1 MVVVFERERMNS
13 YPSYENIYEQEI
25 AVGDKKI
32 KVQIGKFSQQVAA
45 AVVTQCGET
54 IVLTTI
60 GLGNKVD
67 WGYFPL
73 SVDFAEKLYAAGII
87 KGSRWVKRDGRPTD
101 EAILKARVIDR
112 TIRPLFPEGV
122 TNEVQIIN
130 TVFSYDGVNDPDM
143 LALLGVGL
151 GLEVSQIPFSGPIAG
166 VRVGYSKETQAYNFN
181 PTQEERKTNDL
192 DLIVSG
198 SGDRIVM
205 VEAGADEVT
214 EEVMIE
220 ALAKAQEEL
229 GKVTAEITKI
239 AKAIGKEKVVL
250 VDKPDEA
257 IAAAKEELTKKISS
271 KHQATIVEMVKKKGT
286 LEETGQAEFV
296 EKLVTEFGN
305 EDDGEA
311 VLKINA
317 KELSSIVDSLMK
329 KETRRMILEDKSR
342 PDGRNPEEIRQIWS
356 EVDIFPRTHGS
367 AMFKRGATQA
377 VTVTTLG
384 APSLGQHIE
393 DMHGEEV
400 KTYMHFYNMPPYS
413 WGGTGRFGFPKRR
426 EIGHGA
432 LAERALLPV
441 IPSQEDFPYTI
452 SVVSEILSSNGSTSQ
467 ASVCGSTMSL
477 MAAGVPIKR
486 PVAGIA
492 MGMISD
498 GDNHVVLSDIQGLED
513 HVGDM
518 DFKIAGTREG
528 ITAIQMD
535 IKLTGLSMEV
545 LKEALERARVGRIH
559 IMDEMLKAL
568 PEARTKLSSY
578 APKIE
583 QVTIPTDRIGE
594 LIGPGGKM
602 IKNIIAVSEAE
613 VDVDEDEERGVG
625 LVNISSPSQEA
636 IDKAKEMIANI
647 MYEPEVGAE
656 FDGEVVRIENY
667 GAFVEYLPGNDG
679 LVHVSEMSSEYVG
692 DPNEVVKMGQEVHVR
707 IVEIKDGGKVSLS
720 MLSEEERQK
729 ARSNRS
735 ERPPFRGDRG
745 GNRNGGRRDNSGRG
759 GDRPRFGGRD
769 NRR

>member
-1 MVVVFERERMNS
+1 MIFERERMNS

-25 AVGDKKI
+25 AVGDKKV

-60 GLGNKVD
+60 GLGNKKVD

-101 EAILKARVIDR
+101 EAISKARVIDR

-166 VRVGYSKETQAYNFN
+166 VRVGYSKETQAFNFN
-181 PTQEERKTNDL
+181 PTEEERKINDL

-229 GKVTAEITKI
+229 GKVTAEISKI

-250 VDKPDEA
+250 VDKPDED
-257 IAAAKEELTKKISS
+257 ITAAREELTKKIST
-271 KHQATIVEMVKKKGT
+271 KHQVTIVEMVKKKGT
-286 LEETGQAEFV
+286 LAETGKDEFV
-296 EKLVTEFGN
+296 KKLVTEFGN
-305 EDDGEA
+305 EDDAEA

-317 KELSSIVDSLMK
+317 KELGKIVDSLMK
-329 KETRRMILEDKSR
+329 KETRRMILEDKAR

-426 EIGHGA
+426 EIGHGV

-498 GDNHVVLSDIQGLED
+498 KENYVVLSDIQGLED

-518 DFKIAGTREG
+518 DFKVSGTREG

-583 QVTIPTDRIGE
+583 QVTVPTDRIGE
-594 LIGPGGKM
+594 LIGPGGKV
-602 IKNIIAVSEAE
+602 IKNIIAVSLAE

-625 LVNISSPSQEA
+625 LVNISSPNQEA
-636 IDKAKEMIANI
+636 IDKAKEMIANV
-647 MYEPEVGAE
+647 MYEPQVGDE

-707 IVEIKDGGKVSLS
+707 IIEIKDGGKVSLS
-720 MLSEEERQK
+720 LLSEEERQK

-735 ERPPFRGDRG
+735 ERAPFRGDRG

-769 NRR
+769 DRR

>member
-1 MVVVFERERMNS
+1 MIFERERMNS

-25 AVGDKKI
+25 AVGDKKV

-60 GLGNKVD
+60 GLGNKKVD

-101 EAILKARVIDR
+101 EAISKARVIDR

-166 VRVGYSKETQAYNFN
+166 VRVGYSKETQAFNFN
-181 PTQEERKTNDL
+181 PTEEERKINDL

-229 GKVTAEITKI
+229 GKVTAEISKI

-250 VDKPDEA
+250 VDKPDED
-257 IAAAKEELTKKISS
+257 ITAAREELTKKIST

-286 LEETGQAEFV
+286 LAETDKDEFV
-296 EKLVTEFGN
+296 KKLVTEFGN
-305 EDDGEA
+305 EDDAEA

-317 KELSSIVDSLMK
+317 KELGKIVDSLMK
-329 KETRRMILEDKSR
+329 KETRRMILEDKAR

-426 EIGHGA
+426 EIGHGV

-498 GDNHVVLSDIQGLED
+498 KENYVVLSDIQGLED

-518 DFKIAGTREG
+518 DFKVSGTREG

-583 QVTIPTDRIGE
+583 QVTVPTDRIGE
-594 LIGPGGKM
+594 LIGPGGKV
-602 IKNIIAVSEAE
+602 IKNIIAVSLAE

-625 LVNISSPSQEA
+625 LVNISSPNQEA
-636 IDKAKEMIANI
+636 IDKAKEMIANV
-647 MYEPEVGAE
+647 MYEPQVGDE

-707 IVEIKDGGKVSLS
+707 IIEIKDGGKVSLS
-720 MLSEEERQK
+720 LLSEEERQK

-735 ERPPFRGDRG
+735 ERAPFRGDRG

-769 NRR
+769 DRR

>member
-1 MVVVFERERMNS
+1 MIFERERMNS

-25 AVGDKKI
+25 AVGDKKV

-60 GLGNKVD
+60 GLGNKKVD

-101 EAILKARVIDR
+101 EAISKARVIDR

-166 VRVGYSKETQAYNFN
+166 VRVGYSKETQAFNFN
-181 PTQEERKTNDL
+181 PTEEERKINDL

-229 GKVTAEITKI
+229 GKVTAEISKI

-250 VDKPDEA
+250 VDKPDED
-257 IAAAKEELTKKISS
+257 ITAAREELTKKIST

-286 LEETGQAEFV
+286 LAETGKDEFV
-296 EKLVTEFGN
+296 KKLVTEFGN
-305 EDDGEA
+305 EDDAEA

-317 KELSSIVDSLMK
+317 KELGKIVDSLMK
-329 KETRRMILEDKSR
+329 KETRRMILEDKAR

-426 EIGHGA
+426 EIGHGV

-498 GDNHVVLSDIQGLED
+498 KENYVVLSDIQGLED

-518 DFKIAGTREG
+518 DFKVSGTREG

-583 QVTIPTDRIGE
+583 QVTVPTDRIGE
-594 LIGPGGKM
+594 LIGPGGKV
-602 IKNIIAVSEAE
+602 IKNIIAVSLAE

-625 LVNISSPSQEA
+625 LVNISSPNQEA
-636 IDKAKEMIANI
+636 IDKAKEMIANV
-647 MYEPEVGAE
+647 MYEPQVGDE

-707 IVEIKDGGKVSLS
+707 IIEIKDGGKVSLS
-720 MLSEEERQK
+720 LLSEEERQK

-735 ERPPFRGDRG
+735 ERAPFRGDRG

-769 NRR
+769 DRR

>member
-1 MVVVFERERMNS
+1 MIFERERMNS

-25 AVGDKKI
+25 AVGDKKV

-60 GLGNKVD
+60 GLGNKKVD

-101 EAILKARVIDR
+101 EAISKARVIDR

-166 VRVGYSKETQAYNFN
+166 VRVGYSKETQAFNFN
-181 PTQEERKTNDL
+181 PTEEERKINDL

-229 GKVTAEITKI
+229 GKVTAEISKI

-250 VDKPDEA
+250 VDKPDED
-257 IAAAKEELTKKISS
+257 ITAAREELTKKIST

-286 LEETGQAEFV
+286 LAETDKDEFV
-296 EKLVTEFGN
+296 KKLVTEFGN
-305 EDDGEA
+305 EDDAEA

-317 KELSSIVDSLMK
+317 KELGKIVDSLMK
-329 KETRRMILEDKSR
+329 KETRRMILEDKAR

-426 EIGHGA
+426 EIGHGV

-498 GDNHVVLSDIQGLED
+498 KENYVVLSDIQGLED

-518 DFKIAGTREG
+518 DFKVSGTREG

-583 QVTIPTDRIGE
+583 QVTVPTDRIGE
-594 LIGPGGKM
+594 LIGPGGKV
-602 IKNIIAVSEAE
+602 IKNIIAVSLAE

-625 LVNISSPSQEA
+625 LVNISSPNQEA
-636 IDKAKEMIANI
+636 IDKAKEMIANV
-647 MYEPEVGAE
+647 MYEPQVGDE

-707 IVEIKDGGKVSLS
+707 IIEIKDGGKVSLS
-720 MLSEEERQK
+720 LLSEEDRQK

-735 ERPPFRGDRG
+735 ERAPFRGDRG

-769 NRR
+769 DRR